1 MASRHLS
8 RSVAMQTLYEWDF
21 RGRKME
27 ELPTITERNIKEF
40 ASGLEETDFIHQ
52 LIDGTIK
59 YVNEIDKIIE
69 KAAPQ
74 WPLGQVAV
82 VDRNVLRLGLYELLF
97 GKR

>member
-8 RSVAMQTLYEWDF
+8 RSVAMQSLYEWDF

-27 ELPTITERNIKEF
+27 DLPVIVARNVKEF

-59 YVNEIDKIIE
+59 HVKEIDKISEVADLVIE
-69 KAAPQ
+69 
-74 WPLGQVAV
+74 V
-82 VDRNVLRLGLYELLF
+82 V
-97 GKR
+97 